1 MKYLPLVLV
10 LAVAVICTPLSS
22 YLIFAA
28 PSRAASRMVSQPSR
42 VQFAPAEVI
51 PGPGMYPTGIASGDF
66 NNDGI
71 PDLVAVSPTQGGIG
85 VALGKGDGTFGPW
98 ISSSSTNAPG
108 LVAVGK
114 FDGVNLDAVVNDDQS
129 GNALLLL
136 GSGDGHSPNST
147 YIDLSEH
154 HVQGFAI
161 ADFNDDGNQDLALT
175 EGTGSVFVFLGN
187 GDGTFRSPTKFSSH
201 GPISTAL
208 LSGDFNNDGKL
219 DLAVLNFDEAA
230 SIAVLLG
237 NGDGTFNSPIVTP
250 IPRRTSAVSIAS
262 GDFNEDGK
270 LDLAAAGY
278 GSDKLLLLLGNGDG
292 TFSGPTLWK
301 GGLGMDS
308 VAVADF
314 NGDGH
319 SDIVVANAVSPA
331 SRISVLLGNGDGT
344 FQPRVSFG
352 VKGLGPQQVIV
363 DDFNRDGKPD
373 IATVNIDGSNVSVLL
388 NITPFSTTKPPL
400 HLEGNA
406 VHAKP

>member
-1 MKYLPLVLV
+1 MKRSSFLLLSI
-10 LAVAVICTPLSS
+10 VICGVAALSVS
-22 YLIFAA
+22 T
-28 PSRAASRMVSQPSR
+28 ASPKVSQPSG

-51 PGPGMYPTGIASGDF
+51 PGPGRYPTGIASGDF
-66 NNDGI
+66 NNDKI
-71 PDLVAVSPTQGGIG
+71 PDLVAVSPTQGAIA

-136 GSGDGHSPNST
+136 GSGDGHFPNST
-147 YIDLSEH
+147 FIDLGEH

-161 ADFNDDGNQDLALT
+161 ADFNGDGNQDLALT
-175 EGTGSVFVFLGN
+175 EGTGGVFVFLGN
-187 GDGTFRSPTKFSSH
+187 GDGTFRSPTKFPSH
-201 GPISTAL
+201 GRTSTAL

-219 DLAVLNFDEAA
+219 DLVVLNFGAGNQAA

-237 NGDGTFNSPIVTP
+237 NGDGTFNAPIVTS
-250 IPRRTSAVSIAS
+250 IPRRAHTISIAS

-270 LDLAAAGY
+270 LDLVAAGY
-278 GSDKLLLLLGNGDG
+278 GSDKLLVLLGNGDG

-301 GGLGMDS
+301 GGLRMDS
-308 VAVADF
+308 IAVADF

-319 SDIVVANAVSPA
+319 SDIVVANEVFPA
-331 SRISVLLGNGDGT
+331 SRISVLLGSGDGT

-352 VKGLGPQQVIV
+352 VKGLSPQQVIV

-373 IATVNIDGSNVSVLL
+373 IATVNINGSSVSVLL
-388 NITPFSTTKPPL
+388 NITPFSTTKPP
-400 HLEGNA
+400 
-406 VHAKP
+406 VSQR